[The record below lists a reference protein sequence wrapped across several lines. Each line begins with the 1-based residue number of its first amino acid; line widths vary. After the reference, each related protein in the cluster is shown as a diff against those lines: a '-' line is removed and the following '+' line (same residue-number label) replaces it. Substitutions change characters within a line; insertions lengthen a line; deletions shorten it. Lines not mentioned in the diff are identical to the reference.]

1 MKHWGIVLLLC
12 LGIVACSSD
21 KKIAPKEG
29 RIGLQE
35 NVVIPTASQKIQLAK
50 TSEIALVNT
59 PNYDVQ
65 NKRPHLKKIILSTEW
80 KISGAEG
87 KNKNTPSLPAP
98 IIGKENVY
106 TLDGKFVARAH
117 KKETGEILW
126 KTPLSEDEAG
136 LSLVKE
142 GTLLIALSAKGKVVA
157 LNTDGKILW
166 QKDLNAPF
174 RNVPVLEKNNLYLVS
189 ANNDVW
195 VLNPQKGQEKWHYK
209 TDAPMT
215 FLQQMGTPAVSK
227 NTIVVPFSS
236 GLNVAFD
243 KTTGAYLWE
252 EEMNGNKTFD
262 RISTITQMTASP
274 VIDGTNVYLVGHA
287 DKTGAYRLSDGQEI
301 WSITHGGQLTPLIN
315 GNAFFML
322 TNQNELLA
330 LNKSNGHLFWQQGI
344 PEIQGKKAMVL
355 LDDKIMIVGTERSI
369 ILNAKTGKIEDFI
382 ETNFDGSIPVVTQD
396 GWYYLRKDGKLIHQG
411 QIQ

>member
-1 MKHWGIVLLLC
+1 
-12 LGIVACSSD
+12 
-21 KKIAPKEG
+21 
-29 RIGLQE
+29 
-35 NVVIPTASQKIQLAK
+35 
-50 TSEIALVNT
+50 
-59 PNYDVQ
+59 
-65 NKRPHLKKIILSTEW
+65 
-80 KISGAEG
+80 
-87 KNKNTPSLPAP
+87 
-98 IIGKENVY
+98 
-106 TLDGKFVARAH
+106 
-117 KKETGEILW
+117 
-126 KTPLSEDEAG
+126 
-136 LSLVKE
+136 
-142 GTLLIALSAKGKVVA
+142 
-157 LNTDGKILW
+157 
-166 QKDLNAPF
+166 
-174 RNVPVLEKNNLYLVS
+174 
-189 ANNDVW
+189 
-195 VLNPQKGQEKWHYK
+195 
-209 TDAPMT
+209 MT

-243 KTTGAYLWE
+243 KMTGAYLWE

-344 PEIQGKKAMVL
+344 PEIQGKEAMVL
-355 LDDKIMIVGTERSI
+355 LDGKIIILGTERSI
-369 ILNAKTGKIEDFI
+369 ILDAKTGKIEDFI

-396 GWYYLRKDGKLIHQG
+396 GWYYLREDGKLIHQG